1 MEKYDKNGKT
11 SYCLGTT
18 ICFELFLRAPKE
30 ALSLYVSPKQKR
42 DETYDKLVGLAHKA
56 GVPVIENNE
65 KPFRQADKDNVMFIA
80 EFRKFVHPLPQA
92 GNHVVLVNPSNMGNL
107 GTILRSCAAF
117 SIGGLSIIKPAAD
130 VYDPKVVRSSMGA
143 IFSVPFECFDSF
155 EEYQK
160 KSGLR
165 GFYPFMLKATTI
177 LGNEKKPTASFSV
190 TRRRACRILILNLGS
205 RFSSSSRARSIRS
218 TSTMRFRSASTNSA
232 ANDSWPPSR

>member
-56 GVPVIENNE
+56 GVPVIENSE

-177 LGNEKKPTASFSV
+177 LGNEKKKEPYSLVFGNEATGLPDSYLELGEPL
-190 TRRRACRILILNLGS
+190 LIKQSSQVDSLNLDNAVSIGLYEFS
-205 RFSSSSRARSIRS
+205 R
-218 TSTMRFRSASTNSA
+218 
-232 ANDSWPPSR
+232 